1 MSQPAQRERK
11 RERNKDRR
19 RKRRREEWRRE
30 RTVSSQTP
38 LAECHSRAASK
49 PTRSIICPT
58 FKWNAL
64 TKGPSASR
72 PITHTQTH
80 KTQAKQERMEERKES
95 KGRKGMLRKDEERQR
110 QMERGGAARGGIER
124 KIEIPFLCP
133 ASYCLAVW
141 LTKAIS
147 SKQQVGMKI

>member
-1 MSQPAQRERK
+1 MSQPV
-11 RERNKDRR
+11 
-19 RKRRREEWRRE
+19 RRE
-30 RTVSSQTP
+30 REGGREEKTEGGREGEGAVSSQTP
-38 LAECHSRAASK
+38 LAECHSGAASK

-64 TKGPSASR
+64 TKGRGACRPS
-72 PITHTQTH
+72 THTY
-80 KTQAKQERMEERKES
+80 KNPGQARGERKKEKRAKEE
-95 KGRKGMLRKDEERQR
+95 KGSWEKMKRGRGKWRGGRQR
-110 QMERGGAARGGIER
+110 RRGAVLNE
-124 KIEIPFLCP
+124 IEIPFLCP